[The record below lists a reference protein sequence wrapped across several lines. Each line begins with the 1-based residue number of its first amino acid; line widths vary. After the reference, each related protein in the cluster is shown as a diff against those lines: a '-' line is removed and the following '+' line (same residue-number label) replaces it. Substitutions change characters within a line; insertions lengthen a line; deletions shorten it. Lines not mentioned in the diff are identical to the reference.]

1 MEFLTLNT
9 GAQLPMIGFGTWG
22 VCGEEGKRSIL
33 DALELGY
40 RLVDTALMYKN
51 HAMVGA
57 ALRESGL
64 PRAELFLT
72 TKLNRPCSSYPAAK
86 AGIEQCL
93 NELQTDYLDLLL
105 IHEPY
110 ENALA
115 MYQAMNEAVHSG
127 TVRAIGISN
136 FSPAEYEAF
145 LTQCGVVPAVNQI
158 ESHVYHPQL
167 GFRRALNEHGT
178 QMQSWA
184 PFTEGRKP
192 IFSEPVLCE
201 IGAAHD
207 KSAAQVALRYL
218 TQNGIAV
225 IPKSVHRERMAQNL
239 ALFDFM
245 LTPEELARIRQ
256 LDLGASLFGWY

>member
-1 MEFLTLNT
+1 M
-9 GAQLPMIGFGTWG
+9 
-22 VCGEEGKRSIL
+22 
-33 DALELGY
+33 
-40 RLVDTALMYKN
+40 
-51 HAMVGA
+51 
-57 ALRESGL
+57 
-64 PRAELFLT
+64 
-72 TKLNRPCSSYPAAK
+72 
-86 AGIEQCL
+86 
-93 NELQTDYLDLLL
+93 L

-115 MYQAMNEAVHSG
+115 MYQAMNEAVRSG

-167 GFRRALNEHGT
+167 GFRQTLNEHGT

-225 IPKSVHRERMAQNL
+225 IPKSLHRERMAQNL

-256 LDLGASLFGWY
+256 LDQGASLFGWY